1 MWLLQQGAL
10 YSTKFEYV
18 KRNPGRPV
26 SIPDKPV
33 VTLTLRVTKE
43 FKEKLIKQA
52 SAVDLTLTAYIQAL
66 VERDGA

>member
-1 MWLLQQGAL
+1 M
-10 YSTKFEYV
+10 

-26 SIPDKPV
+26 SQPTKPI

-43 FKEKLIKQA
+43 FKEKLIKQ
-52 SAVDLTLTAYIQAL
+52 SSDVDLTLTAYLQSL

>member
-1 MWLLQQGAL
+1 
-10 YSTKFEYV
+10 V

-26 SIPDKPV
+26 IIPNKPV

-52 SAVDLTLTAYIQAL
+52 SAVDLTLTAYLQSL
-66 VERDGA
+66 VERDGS